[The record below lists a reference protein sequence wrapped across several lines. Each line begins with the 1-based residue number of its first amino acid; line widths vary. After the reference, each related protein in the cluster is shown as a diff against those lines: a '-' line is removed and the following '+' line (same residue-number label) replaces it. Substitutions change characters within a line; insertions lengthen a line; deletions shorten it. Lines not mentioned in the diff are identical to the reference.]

1 MYFAIGWPTC
11 MKMEQT
17 DSKLVY
23 ISCNLE
29 RSLFVILTEDSIS
42 LWYYKVNN
50 MSKYV
55 LFINFI
61 KIK

>member
-1 MYFAIGWPTC
+1 